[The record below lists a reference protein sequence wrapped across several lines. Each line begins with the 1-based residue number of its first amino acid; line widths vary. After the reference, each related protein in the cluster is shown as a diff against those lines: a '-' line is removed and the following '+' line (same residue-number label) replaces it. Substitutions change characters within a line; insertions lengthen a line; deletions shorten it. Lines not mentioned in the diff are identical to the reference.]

1 MLLIHHFP
9 KPHGPVFSCH
19 HQIAHF
25 FSFFLF
31 PFSFLTM
38 NHQPSTTPQNSPVAN
53 SSPVHPPLIPH
64 SKEVRTQSGS
74 SQALLPHTQVF
85 TYRCYLPVLTGLGE
99 PGLRQT

>member
-1 MLLIHHFP
+1 
-9 KPHGPVFSCH
+9 
-19 HQIAHF
+19 
-25 FSFFLF
+25 
-31 PFSFLTM
+31 M

-74 SQALLPHTQVF
+74 SQALLRHTQVF

-99 PGLRQT
+99 PGLRKTWPSSPLTPPLSQRRRPQAGIRPR